1 MGWAGLVP
9 RSRGQSNTWWPA
21 TRLQSTGPKRQG
33 HDSAT
38 GAIYA
43 DNATAVFEA
52 LQALQPGDTA
62 FILYEAA
69 AAPSPT
75 ASPAAATTGP
85 GTVPG
90 TIPAAGPSSPTTSP
104 TARRAT
110 GPGADVEKQRLAK
123 EKAKADAV
131 TQEEEAM
138 RGVIREGEAAAA
150 AAAATLK
157 EQEEAAAGA
166 AAKSKEE
173 EEGLARLG
181 VLDCGPSD
189 ARPQPRST
197 SLSSGAARAPAAG
210 PLRLHWTERTRESSA
225 RLREQQ
231 EAQNPEVCDR
241 DSLLH
246 LP

>member
-1 MGWAGLVP
+1 
-9 RSRGQSNTWWPA
+9 
-21 TRLQSTGPKRQG
+21 
-33 HDSAT
+33 
-38 GAIYA
+38 
-43 DNATAVFEA
+43 
-52 LQALQPGDTA
+52 
-62 FILYEAA
+62 
-69 AAPSPT
+69 
-75 ASPAAATTGP
+75 
-85 GTVPG
+85 
-90 TIPAAGPSSPTTSP
+90 
-104 TARRAT
+104 
-110 GPGADVEKQRLAK
+110 
-123 EKAKADAV
+123 
-131 TQEEEAM
+131 M

-166 AAKSKEE
+166 AAKSKEQ

-189 ARPQPRST
+189 ARPQPRSD
-197 SLSSGAARAPAAG
+197 SLSSGAAG

-231 EAQNPEVCDR
+231 KAQNPEVCDR